1 MTRRPSC
8 HSQRPSIG
16 RRAVAACGA
25 GLLIA
30 LASGGVAGAARSADH
45 DAWTAEEQQ
54 FVYEL
59 NRARWYPT
67 PVESLAGLPPR
78 TVLPS
83 PPLAINDRLADAAAF
98 RSDEMARLDYFGH
111 QSPVTGDWPNRV
123 ARDHGYR
130 LPSFWSDA
138 ANNIESIHRGS
149 PTILGVLQTC
159 VASPTHRIHLMGQGW
174 FATHREIGVGA
185 HLGDRIWT
193 ILTATDGSATLFLTG
208 VAYADRNGNRHMDL
222 GEGLPGVTVNAGGRS
237 TLTNAGGG
245 WSLPT
250 SAGRILVSASGGAF
264 ATASTTAVWV
274 TKFNVEVDFVS
285 DTTRAALPR
294 TQVYSYETCGG
305 KKPTILGTG
314 ARDVIQGTPGDDVI
328 VGGSGNDQ
336 INGGGG
342 NDTICGGRGNDLLIG
357 GEGRDILIAGTGLHD
372 RCRQGEQTS
381 SCESA

>member
-1 MTRRPSC
+1 MTRNTSRRSRRPSI
-8 HSQRPSIG
+8 S
-16 RRAVAACGA
+16 RRAIAACGA

-30 LASGGVAGAARSADH
+30 LTSAGVAGAARSAGH
-45 DAWTAEEQQ
+45 DEWTAEEQQ

-67 PVESLAGLPPR
+67 PVESQAGLPAR

-83 PPLAINDRLADAAAF
+83 PPLAINDNLADAAGF
-98 RSDEMARLDYFGH
+98 RSDEMARLNYFGH
-111 QSPVTGDWPNRV
+111 QSPATGDWPNQV

-130 LPSFWSDA
+130 LPFFWPDA

-149 PTILGVLQTC
+149 PTILGVLQSF
-159 VASPTHRIHLMGQGW
+159 VNSPTHRIHLMGQGW

-185 HLGDRIWT
+185 HLGDRVWT
-193 ILTATDGSATLFLTG
+193 ILTATDGSPTLFLTG
-208 VAYADRNGNRHMDL
+208 VVYADRNGNRHMDL
-222 GEGLPGVTVNAGGRS
+222 GEGLPGVTVAAGARS

-250 SAGRILVSASGGAF
+250 SVGRILVSASGGAF
-264 ATASTTAVWV
+264 AASTTAVWV
-274 TKFNVEVDFVS
+274 TEFNVEVDFVS
-285 DTTRAALPR
+285 DTARAALPR

-314 ARDVIQGTPGDDVI
+314 GRDVIQGTPGDDVI
-328 VGGSGNDQ
+328 VGGAGNDR

-342 NDTICGGRGNDLLIG
+342 NDTICGGRGRDLLIG
-357 GEGRDILIAGTGLHD
+357 GAGRDVLIGGPNRND

-381 SCESA
+381 SCELP